1 MELALALLV
10 LWLLQ
15 SLLLQ
20 QAAEYGSLAMT
31 AVLVVAAAQLA
42 SIWLLR
48 CKCPPASITAIV
60 TIRPMRTLLP
70 WTAACVLGAIAASLL
85 DALLPVD
92 REAKQVLGAILP
104 HWETWLAVGVIIP
117 VVEEVI
123 FRAIAIEWFR
133 ARLATH
139 WAVFASSAMF
149 AAAHGSLR
157 AGLFAF
163 VLGNLFGW
171 AYVKTRSTVPGVV
184 GHVVTNFIGLL
195 LLLR

>member
-42 SIWLLR
+42 AIWLFR
-48 CKCPPASITAIV
+48 RKCPPASITAIV
-60 TIRPMRTLLP
+60 TIRPLRTLLP
-70 WTAACVLGAIAASLL
+70 WTVACVLGAIAGSLL

-104 HWETWLAVGVIIP
+104 HWETWLSVGIVIP
-117 VVEEVI
+117 VIEEVI
-123 FRAIAIEWFR
+123 FRAIAIEWLR

-157 AGLFAF
+157 AGLFAY
-163 VLGNLFGW
+163 VLGTLFGW
-171 AYVKTRSTVPGVV
+171 AYAKTHSIVPGVC
-184 GHVVTNFIGLL
+184 GHVVTNLIGLS